1 MSTRAFIWVKVIAFE
16 LLRSDSYTL
25 GRSFMVSHRHWRIWT
40 AIAALVLIL
49 SIVTLSPLGLACVAL
64 LPFSFISLIPIPILL
79 LRRDLLHAGDIP
91 DAPCLPA
98 SFQRPPPFRL
108 A

>member
-1 MSTRAFIWVKVIAFE
+1 MI
-16 LLRSDSYTL
+16 
-25 GRSFMVSHRHWRIWT
+25 SHRHWRIWI
-40 AIAALVLIL
+40 AIAALIL
-49 SIVTLSPLGLACVAL
+49 SLVILSPVGLACLAL
-64 LPFSFISLIPIPILL
+64 LPFLFIGLIPIPVLL
-79 LRRDLLHAGDIP
+79 LRRDLLHTGHIP

>member
-1 MSTRAFIWVKVIAFE
+1 MI
-16 LLRSDSYTL
+16 
-25 GRSFMVSHRHWRIWT
+25 SHRHWRIWT
-40 AIAALVLIL
+40 AVATLALIVSLVIL
-49 SIVTLSPLGLACVAL
+49 SPVGLACIVL
-64 LPFSFISLIPIPILL
+64 LPFSFIGLIPIPVLL
-79 LRRDLLHAGDIP
+79 LRRDLLHTGDIP

>member
-1 MSTRAFIWVKVIAFE
+1 MI
-16 LLRSDSYTL
+16 
-25 GRSFMVSHRHWRIWT
+25 SHRHWRIWI
-40 AIAALVLIL
+40 AIAALIL
-49 SIVTLSPLGLACVAL
+49 SLVILSPVGLACLAL
-64 LPFSFISLIPIPILL
+64 LPFSFIGLIPIPVLL
-79 LRRDLLHAGDIP
+79 LRRDLLHTGHIP

>member
-1 MSTRAFIWVKVIAFE
+1 MI
-16 LLRSDSYTL
+16 
-25 GRSFMVSHRHWRIWT
+25 SHRHWRLWT
-40 AIAALVLIL
+40 AIAALALIL
-49 SIVTLSPLGLACVAL
+49 SFVMLSPVGLACFAL
-64 LPFSFISLIPIPILL
+64 LPFLFIGLIPIPVLL
-79 LRRDLLHAGDIP
+79 ARRDLLHAGRIV